1 MVSINIY
8 KYISSKIYIIL
19 DLTIRSRKNKI
30 TGVFSAVLGLF
41 GLQYGTTQ
49 AVVGATIGTGVGK
62 GTAELMLNGV

>member
-1 MVSINIY
+1 MNLNKLMVSINIY

-41 GLQYGTTQ
+41 GLQYGTT
-49 AVVGATIGTGVGK
+49 
-62 GTAELMLNGV
+62 